1 MATLSLNPFRSRDK
15 YFLACKIAT
24 FVICLPWP
32 LTLLASVM
40 SLAGQAQPTTPLY
53 LRVLVRFFWLLVLV
67 YPLVFF
73 AVVFFAERIAA
84 RKSYVAAAIVA
95 ILPTALALF
104 VVVWLV
110 T

>member
-24 FVICLPWP
+24 VVICLPWP
-32 LTLLASVM
+32 LTLVASVM
-40 SLAGQAQPTTPLY
+40 SLAGEFQPATPLY
-53 LRVLVRFFWLLVLV
+53 LRVLVRFGWFLVLV
-67 YPLVFF
+67 YPLVFLV
-73 AVVFFAERIAA
+73 VVFFAEKVVAG
-84 RKSYVAAAIVA
+84 KSYVAAAVVA
-95 ILPTALALF
+95 ILPIAFALF

>member
-24 FVICLPWP
+24 LVTCLPWP

-40 SLAGQAQPTTPLY
+40 SLAGQFQPTTPLY
-53 LRVLVRFFWLLVLV
+53 LRVLIRFGWLLVLV

-73 AVVFFAERIAA
+73 VVVFFAERVVA
-84 RKSYVAAAIVA
+84 RKSYMAAGVMAV
-95 ILPTALALF
+95 LPIAFTLF
-104 VVVWLV
+104 VGAWLI